1 MKHCIVA
8 YLLFLGVGLKGQE
21 FMLDV
26 KVQAPQVQTNDRQI
40 FTNLENALRNFINQ
54 KAWTQVAFED
64 KEKIRGSMVFTIS
77 EYDPGS
83 GTMKGSMQCQFARPV
98 YMTDYQSPIFFFQD
112 GDVSFTYRSN
122 EVLDFNPGRHSSNLT
137 SVPAFYCYVALALDA
152 ASFSTQQNNALSQAQ
167 VIAANAASSGAG
179 GGWDR
184 FSSSRNRFWLMEE
197 LSNPANADFF
207 IAWYDYH
214 RKAMDRMY
222 DPKQQMAAKEAMAS
236 ALLTLKAIHT
246 RQPNIFLLRW
256 FFDTKS
262 DEIQQVF
269 GDGPRYQNE
278 ALIQA
283 LQAMDATNASKYLNM
298 GR

>member
-1 MKHCIVA
+1 
-8 YLLFLGVGLKGQE
+8 
-21 FMLDV
+21 
-26 KVQAPQVQTNDRQI
+26 
-40 FTNLENALRNFINQ
+40 
-54 KAWTQVAFED
+54 
-64 KEKIRGSMVFTIS
+64 
-77 EYDPGS
+77 
-83 GTMKGSMQCQFARPV
+83 
-98 YMTDYQSPIFFFQD
+98 
-112 GDVSFTYRSN
+112 
-122 EVLDFNPGRHSSNLT
+122 
-137 SVPAFYCYVALALDA
+137 
-152 ASFSTQQNNALSQAQ
+152 
-167 VIAANAASSGAG
+167 
-179 GGWDR
+179 
-184 FSSSRNRFWLMEE
+184 
-197 LSNPANADFF
+197 
-207 IAWYDYH
+207 
-214 RKAMDRMY
+214 MY